1 MGRTGKTRRLGSECR
16 IDRIGR
22 IGRIGS
28 DQFHTSNFQGKK
40 DRWNLNIN

>member
-1 MGRTGKTRRLGSECR
+1 MGSGKKTENLKQEFG
-16 IDRIGR
+16 IIRIGR